1 MTKLLLLGAQGQVG
15 QELQQTLAPLG
26 EVVALDRAQ
35 LDLTQEGDL
44 REFLHS
50 QAPAV
55 VVNAAAYTAVDRAE
69 QEPELAE
76 AVNARVPQIL
86 AEESQTLGA
95 YLIHISTDY
104 VFDGQKNSPYLETD
118 PTAPLGVYGESKLAG
133 ERAILKTGAEALI
146 LRTAWVYGV
155 YGQGNF
161 VKTML
166 RLGKE
171 RRQLKVVVDQVGSPT
186 WAKDIASA
194 LARLIPQRATG
205 IYHFTNSGAASW
217 YDFATAIF
225 AEARALGAVLEVKEV
240 LPIPTSAYPTPA
252 RRPAYSVLSWEKT
265 AAALGAYPPH
275 WRESLRQMLVEAKA
289 EGLF

>member
-15 QELQQTLAPLG
+15 QELRRTLAPLG

-35 LDLTQEGDL
+35 LDLTKEPDL
-44 REFLHS
+44 RDLLQS

-55 VVNAAAYTAVDRAE
+55 AVNAAAYTAVDRAE
-69 QEPELAE
+69 QESELAWV
-76 AVNARVPQIL
+76 VNARVPQIL
-86 AEESQTLGA
+86 AEECQRLGA
-95 YLIHISTDY
+95 YLVHISTDY
-104 VFDGQKNSPYLETD
+104 VFDGQQNSPYLETD

-133 ERAILKTGAEALI
+133 EQAIQTTGAEALI

-186 WAKDIASA
+186 WARDIAQA

-205 IYHFTNSGAASW
+205 IYNFTNTGVASW

-225 AEARALGAVLEVKEV
+225 AEARTLGAALAVEEV
-240 LPIPTSAYPTPA
+240 LPILTSAYPTPA

-265 AAALGAYPPH
+265 ASVLGAYPPH
-275 WRESLRQMLVEAKA
+275 WRESLTQMLAQRS
-289 EGLF
+289 LPL

>member
-15 QELQQTLAPLG
+15 QELQRTLAPLG

-35 LDLTQEGDL
+35 LDLTQAANL
-44 REFLHS
+44 RELLHR

-69 QEPELAE
+69 QEPELAWD
-76 AVNARVPQIL
+76 VNARVPQIL

-104 VFDGQKNSPYLETD
+104 VFDGQKNAPYLETD
-118 PTAPLGVYGESKLAG
+118 PTVPLGVYGESKLAG

-186 WAKDIASA
+186 WARDIASA
-194 LARLIPQRATG
+194 LAQLIPQRATG
-205 IYHFTNSGAASW
+205 IYHFTNSGVASW

-225 AEARALGAVLEVKEV
+225 AEARALGAVLEVGEV

-265 AAALGAYPPH
+265 AAALGAYPPY

>member
-15 QELQQTLAPLG
+15 QELQRTLAPLG

-35 LDLTQEGDL
+35 LDLTREGDL
-44 REFLHS
+44 RELLHS

-69 QEPELAE
+69 QEPELAG

-104 VFDGQKNSPYLETD
+104 VFDGQKNAPYLETD

-186 WAKDIASA
+186 WARDIASA
-194 LARLIPQRATG
+194 LARLIPQRTTG

-225 AEARALGAVLEVKEV
+225 AEARALGAVLEVGEV